1 MLYVCKCGYP
11 VWAEFHWNGLES
23 IPYYFDDWENSP
35 TWGQAITRCPQCG
48 ESLSGGHHWW
58 VAQADTP
65 DGFLELWETTI
76 RIAEREEDG

>member
-11 VWAEFHWNGLES
+11 IWAEDRWNGLEY
-23 IPYYFDDWENSP
+23 IPEYSDDWEDSP
-35 TWGQAITRCPQCG
+35 TFGQPITHCPQCG
-48 ESLSGGHHWW
+48 ESLSGGHRWW
-58 VAQADTP
+58 VARTDAP